1 MTLKAY
7 VYSMKG
13 VDLTFPYD
21 ESIFDCYKDRETC
34 KNKDLQ
40 GEVTEQGP
48 QRGEGTEQGFEG
60 EVKKQGPSGR

>member
-1 MTLKAY
+1 MTLKVY

-40 GEVTEQGP
+40 GEVTK
-48 QRGEGTEQGFEG
+48 QR
-60 EVKKQGPSGR
+60 PPGRLES

>member
-1 MTLKAY
+1 MAIEMTLKAY

-40 GEVTEQGP
+40 GEVTEQGHHR
-48 QRGEGTEQGFEG
+48 RGNKTRT
-60 EVKKQGPSGR
+60 S

>member
-40 GEVTEQGP
+40 GEVTK
-48 QRGEGTEQGFEG
+48 QR
-60 EVKKQGPSGR
+60 PPGRLES